1 MRNYPRRLARWLAAL
16 CSLWALPLGATPCL
30 ELSRENVAR
39 CTREASLEQRAGEAA
54 VRAASGRVQAS
65 DPWFASNPELELS
78 GSRRRAPGE
87 SALNWSASLGLELE
101 IAGQRGF
108 RREAAMAERDAER
121 HGVEA
126 NARATASEAF
136 RFYFEV
142 LAAREQRRL
151 LERSVAA
158 TTRVFEAARA
168 AAERGAAAGIDAEV
182 ADSARIAVLQ
192 RAAAAARSE
201 QLATVSLA
209 SLVGLI
215 PPQQPQIAGALEPFA
230 SAERVRLGT
239 SSLDSPEAQAFV
251 AEQHAF
257 SARASSLRRSRVPN
271 PRVSV
276 FVQREGFNEDVLGIG
291 LSLPLPLPEPVGRTF
306 AGQIAENEAFSE
318 RAAFLAQNSRRTRRT
333 ELSRAIAEYQV
344 ASEIARA
351 FGTERTVRVQ
361 QALDDLS
368 SEVQAGRVSI
378 RDAVVLQGP
387 LLDLLLGAIEA
398 KRSLCLAS
406 LEVVRTAGL
415 SFEGAGL

>member
-39 CTREASLEQRAGEAA
+39 CSREASLEQRAGEAA

-101 IAGQRGF
+101 IAGQRGL
-108 RREAAMAERDAER
+108 RREAAMAEREAER

-126 NARATASEAF
+126 NARETASAAF
-136 RFYFEV
+136 RFYFEI

-151 LERSVAA
+151 LEGLVAT

-168 AAERGAAAGIDAEV
+168 AADRGATAGIDAEV

-192 RAAAAARSE
+192 RAATAARAE
-201 QLATVSLA
+201 GLATVSLA
-209 SLVGLI
+209 NLVGLL
-215 PPQQPQIAGALEPFA
+215 PPQQPRVTGALEPFA
-230 SAERVRLGT
+230 SAERVPQAA
-239 SSLDSPEAQAFV
+239 SLPDSPEALAFV
-251 AEQHAF
+251 AEKRAF
-257 SARASSLRRSRVPN
+257 SVRANSLRRSRVPN
-271 PRVSV
+271 PRLSV

-318 RAAFLAQNSRRTRRT
+318 RAALLAENSRRTRRT
-333 ELSRAIAEYQV
+333 ELSRALVDYQ
-344 ASEIARA
+344 IAREVAQA
-351 FGTERTVRVQ
+351 FSAERAVRAQ
-361 QALDDLS
+361 QTLDNLS

-378 RDAVVLQGP
+378 RDAMVLRGP

-398 KRSLCLAS
+398 RKSLCLAS

-415 SFEGAGL
+415 AFEGTDL